1 MAQPVLVKNLAI
13 GEGQPK
19 IAIPLTAPTLSGLEE
34 ALDPLA
40 EVPCDLVEWRGDCYA
55 PIREPGSWQA
65 PLVLFRQRIP
75 HLPLLFTIRT
85 TVEGGQLEIST
96 EDYVRLLE
104 DAMDSGAMDL
114 VDVELSRGKDVM
126 EHLVNRAHRAGIKVV
141 GSCHDFQ
148 KTPSRE
154 TLVRTLCTMQDLG
167 CDLAKYAVMPR
178 KEEDVLTLLAAT
190 LEMKEGHPRTPVIT
204 MAMGPMGA
212 ITRIGGGRFGSA
224 VTFGTAGAASAP
236 GQLPADLLAQVI
248 PRI

>member
-34 ALDPLA
+34 ALDSLA
-40 EVPCDLVEWRGDCYA
+40 EAPCDLAEWRGDCYA

-65 PLVLFRQRIP
+65 PLALFRQRIP

-85 TVEGGQLEIST
+85 TVEGGHLEIST

-104 DAMDSGAMDL
+104 EAMDSGAMDL

-167 CDLAKYAVMPR
+167 CDLAKYAVMPQ

-190 LEMKEGHPRTPVIT
+190 LEMKEAHPRTPVIT

-248 PRI
+248 QRV

>member
-85 TVEGGQLEIST
+85 TVEGGHLEIST

-104 DAMDSGAMDL
+104 EVMDSGAIDL
-114 VDVELSRGKDVM
+114 VDVELSRGNDVM
-126 EHLVNRAHRAGIKVV
+126 EHLVDRAHRAGLKVV

-190 LEMKEGHPRTPVIT
+190 LEMKEDHPRTPVIT

-224 VTFGTAGAASAP
+224 VTFSTAGAASAP

-248 PRI
+248 QRV

>member
-65 PLVLFRQRIP
+65 SLVLFRQRIP

-104 DAMDSGAMDL
+104 EVMDSGAMDL

-167 CDLAKYAVMPR
+167 CDLAKYAVMPQ

-190 LEMKEGHPRTPVIT
+190 LEMKEAHPRTPVIT

-248 PRI
+248 QRV

>member
-167 CDLAKYAVMPR
+167 CDLAKYAVMPQ

-190 LEMKEGHPRTPVIT
+190 LEMKEAHPRTPVIT

-224 VTFGTAGAASAP
+224 VTFCTAGAASAP
-236 GQLPADLLAQVI
+236 GQLPAVLLAQVI
-248 PRI
+248 QRV